1 MGGGRPPTIAR
12 KECEV
17 LGASAGALTGHRL
30 RHEAFRFR
38 VLAMRDFAFMT
49 VRNAWAPTSLAIRM
63 RALADGVGSAS
74 TRRAGKRLTGHAAFS
89 QTHPGIIPRS
99 NRNRSLNSKTPPHC
113 GQHFV
118 SPFTGR

>member
-1 MGGGRPPTIAR
+1 MALSKGPP
-12 KECEV
+12 ESH
-17 LGASAGALTGHRL
+17 G
-30 RHEAFRFR
+30 AFRFR
-38 VLAMRDFAFMT
+38 LLAMRAFALMT
-49 VRNAWAPTSLAIRM
+49 VPNAWAPTSLAIRM
-63 RALADGVGSAS
+63 RALDEGVGSAS
-74 TRRAGKRLTGHAAFS
+74 TRRAGNRLTGHAAFS